1 MNIDQLRIQQQT
13 EVTDLLSTLKTVEIN
28 PVDICNRVC
37 SFCPRSDTELYP
49 NTKGTISLEL
59 ISKIAKDLK
68 AINYSNRVSFVGFG
82 EPLLYKSLVDAVG
95 IISSELPLCRWIEV
109 NTNADFLTKDLAEQ
123 LSDAGC
129 TNITVSMYDSDITN
143 QLTEKLHG
151 VNIELTFK
159 HCYQENFEI
168 TLVNRS
174 DIISQKQTPGVGGQC
189 FLPFYKMFI
198 DWNGDVLI
206 CCNDW
211 GREGVIGN
219 LNSNS
224 IEELWFSEKIND
236 YRRSLRDGNRIHHPP
251 CKYCDIQGTRY
262 GQESFNFLTKH
273 I

>member
-1 MNIDQLRIQQQT
+1 MNIEQLRTQQQT

-28 PVDICNRVC
+28 PVDICNRSC

-59 ISKIAKDLK
+59 ITKIAKDLK

-95 IISSELPLCRWIEV
+95 ILSAELSLCRWIEV

-123 LSDAGC
+123 LSKAGC
-129 TNITVSMYDSDITN
+129 TNITVSMYDSNITH
-143 QLTEKLHG
+143 QLLEKLKG
-151 VNIELTFK
+151 VDIQLTFK
-159 HCYQENFEI
+159 HCYRENFEI

-174 DIISQKQTPGVGGQC
+174 DIISQNETVSVAGQC

-198 DWNGDVLI
+198 DWNGDVLL

-211 GREGVIGN
+211 GRKGIIGN
-219 LNSNS
+219 LNSAS
-224 IEELWFSEKIND
+224 VEELWFSEKLNTH
-236 YRRSLRDGNRIHHPP
+236 RRALRDGKRINQNP

-262 GQESFNFLTKH
+262 GQESFDLLTKH